1 MPMRTGVINA
11 VEPRR
16 SLKDRGYL
24 GMVLTE
30 VSAHEVRVSPPHGW
44 SDDESAMICPLF
56 FSLR

>member
-1 MPMRTGVINA
+1 MRTGVINA